1 MTTNTPGE
9 TRGIWT
15 RAYMALAVSAMF
27 LSLRAADV
35 TTISG
40 KQFRNVELMAVES
53 DHVLL
58 RHDGGRERVA
68 WSDLTPSSQLEF
80 LRGKVLELDRL
91 KGELS
96 KTRDETKALQ
106 KTTEQYRQNLAALGE
121 TLPEK
126 PVTPAASL
134 PPIAKGDKVDASE
147 MAMHFIQDPATAE
160 ARYRKKTFRVEG
172 VVERLEK
179 DLFFSTYRALLRVP
193 GKSVRVVCVIKPPEV
208 YTKVYAARSGERMVA
223 EGERLG
229 KVTLM
234 QAGDKLV
241 FEGRCSGLSD
251 GAVTFAVSQIIQ

>member
-1 MTTNTPGE
+1 MTTNTPGKVRE
-9 TRGIWT
+9 IWK
-15 RAYMALAVSAMF
+15 RAFLAFAVSAMF
-27 LSLRAADV
+27 LPSRAADV

-58 RHDGGRERVA
+58 RHDGGRDRVA

-80 LRGKVLELDRL
+80 LKGKVLELDRL

-121 TLPEK
+121 PIPEK
-126 PVTPAASL
+126 PVPPAASL
-134 PPIAKGDKVDASE
+134 PALGKGDTVDASE
-147 MAMHFIQDPATAE
+147 LAMHFNQDLATAE
-160 ARYRKKTFRVEG
+160 ARYRKKTFRIEG

-179 DLFFSTYRALLRVP
+179 DLFFRTYRALLRVP

-208 YTKVYAARSGERMVA
+208 YTKVYATRNGERMAA

-234 QAGDKLV
+234 QAGDRLI
-241 FEGRCSGLSD
+241 FEGRCGGLSD
-251 GAVTFAVSQIIQ
+251 GAVTFDVGRIVQ